1 MSSWAEVVRLVESR
15 AGQRCEYCR
24 MHQALQGATF
34 HIEHPVPQSRGGSSE
49 PGNLCLACPSCN
61 LHKSDRVQVMDPD
74 SNTMVALFNPRTD
87 HWSDHFRWDGYVIVG
102 LTTIGKAT
110 VFALQLNHPRR
121 LLIRQAEEL
130 LGLFPL

>member
-1 MSSWAEVVRLVESR
+1 
-15 AGQRCEYCR
+15 

-34 HIEHPVPQSRGGSSE
+34 HIEHRVPQSRGGSSE
-49 PGNLCLACPSCN
+49 PGNLCLSCPSCN
-61 LHKSDRVQVMDPD
+61 LHKSDRVQVIDPD
-74 SNTMVALFNPRTD
+74 SNIMVALFNPRTD
-87 HWSDHFRWDGYVIVG
+87 RWSDHFRWDGYVIAG
-102 LTTIGKAT
+102 LTNIGKAT